1 MQSSVVRQ
9 ASGGLPIGTIAGAGE
24 RMTETT
30 GSGETGRAAS
40 ASGQAIFDRVMTQIK
55 LRLGADVFNS
65 WFGRMKLDDDA
76 PSVARLSVPTA
87 FLRSWI
93 NGHYLDLIAELWR
106 KEEPRLLRL
115 EIVVRSATRQVRTN
129 EPVAVVEGRRPQKP
143 QHAVPGSTVPLATL
157 KTEKQASRPS
167 NDGEPRQQVIGSP
180 LDSRYT
186 FESFVD
192 GPSNRVAFAA
202 ARAVA
207 ESHASAMRFNPLFL
221 HASVGLGKTHLL
233 QAVAAEAVRLNPRAR
248 VIYLTAEYF
257 MWRFATAIRDNN
269 ALTLKEQLRD
279 IDLLIIDDMQ
289 FLQGKMIQHEFC
301 HLINML
307 LGQRQAGRRRR
318 RPAAIRTGIA
328 GTARAFASQWRRG
341 A

>member
-167 NDGEPRQQVIGSP
+167 NDGEPRQQSVRRSMRATRSSP
-180 LDSRYT
+180 SSKVRPTASPSPPPRRSRNQAPKRGALQ
-186 FESFVD
+186 S
-192 GPSNRVAFAA
+192 
-202 ARAVA
+202 AVPA
-207 ESHASAMRFNPLFL
+207 C
-221 HASVGLGKTHLL
+221 LG
-233 QAVAAEAVRLNPRAR
+233 RAR
-248 VIYLTAEYF
+248 QDAPAAGD
-257 MWRFATAIRDNN
+257 RRGGRCGAT
-269 ALTLKEQLRD
+269 
-279 IDLLIIDDMQ
+279 
-289 FLQGKMIQHEFC
+289 
-301 HLINML
+301 
-307 LGQRQAGRRRR
+307 RRR
-318 RPAAIRTGIA
+318 
-328 GTARAFASQWRRG
+328 ASSI
-341 A
+341 